1 MSLRWL
7 WVALWVAWILLYVVL
22 SSRIGSSENS
32 SEWLRVLIA
41 KILPFLAEQLTPE
54 VLSALNY
61 IARKGAHF
69 FGFAILTGLGYRA
82 FHIGFG
88 MNPSPAL
95 RWAVGTSIL
104 RAILD
109 ETQQSFVPGRTAS
122 PVDVLIDTGGIVLM
136 AWLIRRRWSLPVA
149 S

>member
-1 MSLRWL
+1 MNPRWL
-7 WVALWVAWILLYVVL
+7 WVGLWVAWILLYVVL

-32 SEWLRVLIA
+32 SEWLRLLIA
-41 KILPFLAEQLTPE
+41 KISPSLAAQLTPE
-54 VLSALNY
+54 VLQALNY

-69 FGFAILTGLGYRA
+69 CGFAILTWLGYRA

-88 MNPSPAL
+88 MKPPSAL

-109 ETQQSFVPGRTAS
+109 EFQQSFVPERTAS

-136 AWLIRRRWSLPVA
+136 AWLIRRRWSPPVA